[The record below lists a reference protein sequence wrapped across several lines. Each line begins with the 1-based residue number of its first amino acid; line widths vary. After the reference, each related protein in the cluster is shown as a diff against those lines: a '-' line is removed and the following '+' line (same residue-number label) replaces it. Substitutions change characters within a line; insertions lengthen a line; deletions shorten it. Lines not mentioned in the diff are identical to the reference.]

1 MTDLSALYA
10 ELEALKLRVSLLEA
24 KTTREHLG
32 PLQQQ
37 VTVNRTGEP
46 PHYQWEPIRS
56 VGHGH

>member
-24 KTTREHLG
+24 ERERRHYG
-32 PLQQQ
+32 APEQF
-37 VTVNRTGEP
+37 TVNRTGEP
-46 PHYQWEPIRS
+46 PHYEWEPIRS